1 MYTRRSRRHALGRP
15 PPALHGGAALPA
27 SAMPKDAWMLIAWAL
42 LLLELRPAVA
52 FTTAPRAPYRVAAPL
67 QLSRTVAPPALAA
80 NDDDDKVA
88 AALATIKDAGIAGV
102 AYVVYHGT
110 TGEWLQL
117 QDLLSDGEGR
127 VRLVGIILS
136 YIVLLKTLFP
146 LRLGATLF
154 LTPRMKSFL
163 GGLGLTEQG

>member
-1 MYTRRSRRHALGRP
+1 
-15 PPALHGGAALPA
+15 
-27 SAMPKDAWMLIAWAL
+27 MLIAWAL
-42 LLLELRPAVA
+42 HLLELRPAVA
-52 FTTAPRAPYRVAAPL
+52 FTGASGVSTACGAL
-67 QLSRTVAPPALAA
+67 GLPPDLNRG

-88 AALATIKDAGIAGV
+88 AASTIKDAGIAGV
-102 AYVVYHGT
+102 ASYFTVEVSFFAIALPIGT
-110 TGEWLQL
+110 WCTTARRAGCSA
-117 QDLLSDGEGR
+117 LLSDGEGR

-163 GGLGLTEQG
+163 GGLGLTEQGLASRFRG